1 MDTRSRGGLASKI
14 HAVVDGNGLPIQIA
28 SQAGKRT
35 IIDLRPS
42 SRHSRTPEQ
51 SAWPTGGYDADWI
64 RALAG
69 QHGAWANVP
78 PRRNRNDTLCFSPYL
93 YRARNLVERFFSEIK
108 QCRRATT
115 SSRRTTSPSSSLPWY
130 AYSCALM
137 SPRPSHHRLFP
148 GLEDCPQARPGEC
161 NRWFVFPPIR
171 ILPSTRK
178 FCCGAGMAVSD
189 TGLAQ
194 AHN

>member
-93 YRARNLVERFFSEIK
+93 YRERNLVERFFSEIK
-108 QCRRATT
+108 QCWRAAT
-115 SSRRTTSPSSSLPWY
+115 RYDKLAANY
-130 AYSCALM
+130 LA
-137 SPRPSHHRLFP
+137 
-148 GLEDCPQARPGEC
+148 
-161 NRWFVFPPIR
+161 FV
-171 ILPSTRK
+171 
-178 FCCGAGMAVSD
+178 
-189 TGLAQ
+189 
-194 AHN
+194 